1 MLSKWLPAFFLVACA
16 STAVAQEQDPAELK
30 KRILE
35 KIGQRLAVERAALMR
50 RIEKI
55 IDEELAKD
63 QPAAKGPLGDPV
75 KEAEKKLRAAEEE
88 KERAGAE
95 LAKAKRDAEDE
106 PVRKEAKKDGPHDED
121 EAQELFDRALKL
133 HDEQKDFKSSIHLF
147 KRIYFQ
153 FPKSSVGF
161 TSAYNVACGYALL
174 GQKEE
179 AIDWLETSI
188 KAGFSKIDH
197 LRKDPD
203 LDNLRNEK
211 RYKRLLADR

>member
-1 MLSKWLPAFFLVACA
+1 MSMWLSALLFSTCA
-16 STAVAQEQDPAELK
+16 AQDQDPAELK
-30 KRILE
+30 RRILE
-35 KIGQRLAVERAALMR
+35 KVGQRLAAERSSLMK

-55 IDEELAKD
+55 VDEELAKES
-63 QPAAKGPLGDPV
+63 PVAKGPQVDPV
-75 KEAEKKLRAAEEE
+75 RDAEKKLRAAEEE
-88 KERAGAE
+88 KERAAAD

-106 PVRKEAKKDGPHDED
+106 PIRKEAKKDGPHDED
-121 EAQELFDRALKL
+121 EAQQMFEQALKL
-133 HDEQKDFKSSIHLF
+133 HDEQKTFKESIRLF
-147 KRIYFQ
+147 KRVYFQ

-174 GQKEE
+174 GLKEE

-211 RYKRLLADR
+211 RYKKLLADR

>member
-1 MLSKWLPAFFLVACA
+1 MSTWLAAIFLVATA
-16 STAVAQEQDPAELK
+16 SPALAQDQDPSELK

-35 KIGQRLAVERAALMR
+35 KVSLRLAQERAALMK

-63 QPAAKGPLGDPV
+63 QPSAKGPQADPV
-75 KEAEKKLRAAEEE
+75 REAEKKLRAAEEE
-88 KERAGAE
+88 KERAAAE

-106 PVRKEAKKDGPHDED
+106 PIRKEAKRDGPHDED

-133 HDEQKDFKSSIHLF
+133 HDDQKSYKESIHLF

-161 TSAYNVACGYALL
+161 TSAYNVACGYSLL

-211 RYKRLLADR
+211 RYKKLLADR

>member
-1 MLSKWLPAFFLVACA
+1 MSMWLSGLLLFSASPTCA
-16 STAVAQEQDPAELK
+16 AQEQDPAELK
-30 KRILE
+30 RRILE
-35 KIGQRLAVERAALMR
+35 KVGQRLATERSALMKR
-50 RIEKI
+50 VEKI
-55 IDEELAKD
+55 VDEELSRETPVAKA
-63 QPAAKGPLGDPV
+63 PAGDPV

-88 KERAGAE
+88 KERAAAE

-106 PVRKEAKKDGPHDED
+106 PIRKLAKKDGPHDED
-121 EAQELFDRALKL
+121 EAQEFFEKALKL
-133 HDEQKDFKSSIHLF
+133 HDEQKSYKDSIPVF
-147 KRIYFQ
+147 KRVYFQ

-174 GQKEE
+174 GLKEE

-203 LDNLRNEK
+203 LDNLRSEK

>member
-1 MLSKWLPAFFLVACA
+1 MLSKWLPVFFLLA
-16 STAVAQEQDPAELK
+16 SASGAVAQEQDPSEFK

-35 KIGQRLAVERAALMR
+35 KVSQRLAVERAALMR

-63 QPAAKGPLGDPV
+63 QPAAKGPLADPV
-75 KEAEKKLRAAEEE
+75 KEAEKKLRAAEDE
-88 KERAGAE
+88 KEHAAAE
-95 LAKAKRDAEDE
+95 LAKAKRDAGDE
-106 PVRKEAKKDGPHDED
+106 PIRKEAKKDGPHDED

-133 HDEQKDFKSSIHLF
+133 HDDQKDFKASIHLF

-211 RYKRLLADR
+211 RYKKLLADR